1 MSALALSATPA
12 EAVLGRV
19 AVVLSDYV
27 LDLKHYERPR
37 FSRTTLLANYE
48 LEARDVDLILCQLE
62 SEFQV
67 DLDGVDERAVTRVQ
81 HLCDLIEARLRTA
94 L

>member
-1 MSALALSATPA
+1 MSAITLSATPA
-12 EAVLGRV
+12 EGVLGRV

-48 LEARDVDLILCQLE
+48 LSARDVDLILCELE
-62 SEFQV
+62 GEFGV
-67 DLDGVDERAVTRVQ
+67 DLEGVDERAVTRVQ
-81 HLCDLIEARLRTA
+81 HLCDLIEARLRAA

>member
-1 MSALALSATPA
+1 MSALALSAAPA
-12 EAVLGRV
+12 EGVLGRV

-37 FSRTTLLANYE
+37 FSRSTLLASYE
-48 LEARDVDLILCQLE
+48 LSARDVDLILCELE
-62 SEFQV
+62 SEFGV
-67 DLDGVDERAVTRVQ
+67 DLDGVDEGQVTRVQ
-81 HLCDLIEARLRTA
+81 HLCDLIETRLRAA